1 MRPILALVVLMLA
14 GCATSG
20 YSQFYQSMSGITPAN
35 IAQARAA
42 PPPQVPALEHA
53 AGPGPQVQAAYGR
66 RGYVMIGYS
75 SFNSGHSERDAGAL
89 AQGAKV
95 QADLV
100 VVIDPHYTG
109 SLTATVPITT
119 PTTQTSYTNG
129 SATAYGP
136 GGSATAYGNATT
148 TTYGSQTTYVPM
160 TVNRFD
166 YDALYFIKQ
175 GHMAFGANCR
185 DASDAEHRTLQS
197 NRGAY
202 VLWVVDGTPAFKSD
216 VLAGDMIVAIDGS
229 PVYGYQGYLDLLGQ
243 KRGQKVDVTIVRN
256 GESITKSVLLNN

>member
-1 MRPILALVVLMLA
+1 MRSMLSIVAALLA

-20 YSQFYQSMSGITPAN
+20 YSQFYRSMGETPAA

-42 PPPQVPALEHA
+42 PPPKVPALEHA
-53 AGPGPQVQAAYGR
+53 VGPGPQIQAAYGR
-66 RGYVMIGYS
+66 RGYAMIGYS
-75 SFNSGHSERDAGAL
+75 SFNSGHSETDEEAL
-89 AQGAKV
+89 DQGAKV

-100 VVIDPHYTG
+100 VLIDPHYTG
-109 SLTATVPITT
+109 SLTSTLPIAT

-136 GGSATAYGNATT
+136 GGPPVTAYGSSTT
-148 TTYGSQTTYVPM
+148 TTYGSETSYVPI

-166 YDALYFIKQ
+166 YDALYFIRR
-175 GHMAFGANCR
+175 GHWVFGASCR
-185 DASDAEHRTLQS
+185 DANDAEHSALQS

-216 VLAGDMIVAIDGS
+216 VLAGDMIVAIDGA
-229 PVYGYQGYLDLLGQ
+229 PVYGYQGLTDLLQQ
-243 KRGQKVDVTIVRN
+243 KRGQKADVAIVRN
-256 GESITKSVLLNN
+256 GQPITKSVQLNN